1 MWYVCGMNKAEV
13 TRIHILESAFDMIY
27 RNGYQATSIDKIIE
41 TTQVT
46 KGAFFYHFKNKEEM
60 GLAMI
65 REVIAPRLRRL
76 LIEPLNRSGNPL
88 DIIQKT
94 ISNNLLKNN
103 DFDIRYGCPINNLVQ
118 EMSPISPAFKKHLQN
133 VLNQWKQTISDI
145 LKKGQK
151 RGEVSKKVDT
161 NAAAEFIIVSYEGL
175 RGTGK
180 VYEDIK
186 LYQSFLKQ
194 LKLYLNALK

>member
-1 MWYVCGMNKAEV
+1 MKKAES
-13 TRIHILESAFDMIY
+13 TRIHILENAFEMIY

-46 KGAFFYHFKNKEEM
+46 KGAFFYHFRNKESM

-65 REVIAPRLRRL
+65 KEVIAPRLNRL
-76 LIEPLNRSGNPL
+76 LIDPLKQPGNAL
-88 DIIQKT
+88 DIIQQT
-94 ISNNLLKNN
+94 IADNLLTNR

-118 EMSPISPAFKKHLQN
+118 EMSPVNPSFKGSLQG
-133 VLNQWKQTISDI
+133 VLNQWKQAIVDLLTEG
-145 LKKGQK
+145 KR
-151 RGEVSKKVDT
+151 RGEVSKNIDA

-180 VYEDIK
+180 VYEDHGM
-186 LYQSFLKQ
+186 YQSFLKQ
-194 LKLYLNALK
+194 LRLYLDALK